1 MRISLYA
8 LQQGAQS
15 SWSFLVSLVTEIIN
29 SSLAN
34 RYRYFASPCSSIRC
48 SLVTA
53 IIGAATTAISTASS
67 FAAAAA
73 AAATTTTT
81 TTAGSNSAA
90 ATACTVSGTATRSTR
105 TASNVVG
112 SIE

>member
-1 MRISLYA
+1 M
-8 LQQGAQS
+8 
-15 SWSFLVSLVTEIIN
+15 SLVTEIIN

-73 AAATTTTT
+73 AAAAATT

>member
-1 MRISLYA
+1 M
-8 LQQGAQS
+8 
-15 SWSFLVSLVTEIIN
+15 TEIIN

-73 AAATTTTT
+73 AAAAATT

>member
-1 MRISLYA
+1 M
-8 LQQGAQS
+8 
-15 SWSFLVSLVTEIIN
+15 TEIIN

-73 AAATTTTT
+73 AAAATTTTT

>member
-81 TTAGSNSAA
+81 AGSNSAA